1 MGEVTTN
8 IGLFNFFAL
17 LAAGACLGIIVF
29 MKKKEMRGTLILSQF
44 AIFFLVCGV
53 IVLRMLP

>member
-1 MGEVTTN
+1 VGEVTTN

-17 LAAGACLGIIVF
+17 LAAGACVGIILL
-29 MKKKEMRGTLILSQF
+29 MRKEEVRGTLILSHF

-53 IVLRMLP
+53 VVLRILP